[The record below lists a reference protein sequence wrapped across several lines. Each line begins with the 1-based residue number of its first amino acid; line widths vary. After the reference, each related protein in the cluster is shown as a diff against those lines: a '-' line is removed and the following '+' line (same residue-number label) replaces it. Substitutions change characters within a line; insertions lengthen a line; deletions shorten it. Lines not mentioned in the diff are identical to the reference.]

1 MCCRVEDA
9 YVLCRVDV
17 DIDVDR
23 MLSGAYRVIQYILI
37 KFQYEV
43 EDDTIGMRYPVF
55 GMSFNLI

>member
-1 MCCRVEDA
+1 MCCV
-9 YVLCRVDV
+9 VLTWI
-17 DIDVDR
+17 IDVDR